1 MALGP
6 VRKARRLLPL
16 FVLAA
21 LACRL
26 LIPAGYMPAAL
37 DEGGPIQLC
46 SSGLPS
52 SVLPG
57 GSGQGDHHDH
67 DGSHDPDG
75 SHELAWE
82 HCPFGVL
89 LSVDAIDIEYGLAIP
104 YGFAQ
109 SAWTAYRRISAIGA
123 RTPFNARAP
132 PRTSLI

>member
-1 MALGP
+1 MAPGP
-6 VRKARRLLPL
+6 IKKGRRLLP
-16 FVLAA
+16 FVVLAA

-67 DGSHDPDG
+67 DGSH
-75 SHELAWE
+75 ELAWE

-104 YGFAQ
+104 DGFAQ
-109 SAWTAYRRISAIGA
+109 SALTAYRRISAIGA

-132 PRTSLI
+132 PERP